1 MTATEPFW
9 QSFTDASDR
18 RTAPYTDRYPVMVD
32 DTRCLMLPL
41 RVLPGDG
48 SRAVASLLVNHAS
61 FAVSKWLAEA
71 MAREACALRPEVIV
85 GLPTLGLTLAPDVA
99 QKLGFPNF
107 VPLGY
112 SRKFWYRDDLSVEI
126 SSVTSPGQGKRLYL
140 DPHLLSRLQGRR
152 VVIVDDVVSR
162 GTSLASARRLMQMAG
177 VNLVGAV
184 VAMAQSN
191 VWREPLQGL
200 DVRFAFA
207 SPGFERRSDGFWPI
221 KD

>member
-1 MTATEPFW
+1 M
-9 QSFTDASDR
+9 
-18 RTAPYTDRYPVMVD
+18 
-32 DTRCLMLPL
+32 
-41 RVLPGDG
+41 
-48 SRAVASLLVNHAS
+48 
-61 FAVSKWLAEA
+61 
-71 MAREACALRPEVIV
+71 
-85 GLPTLGLTLAPDVA
+85 
-99 QKLGFPNF
+99 
-107 VPLGY
+107 
-112 SRKFWYRDDLSVEI
+112 
-126 SSVTSPGQGKRLYL
+126 
-140 DPHLLSRLQGRR
+140 QGRR